1 MMARRV
7 ISVVIIAL
15 LGIASVAMASSVQ
28 RFNTDSLLRVLDGIV
43 ENDRHIEENLQHSIA
58 TCRSELRLA
67 ENDSVRFGVLGC
79 MFHLYRKYRLDSA
92 LYYAR
97 LRADVA
103 RQMGNRD
110 SISEALMNVADAL
123 KGVGRF
129 QDGLAVLRGLPN
141 DEYVKASN
149 YYYYLLHSITLSLYN
164 EYSDAEQDEYYRKL
178 LRSYRDDL
186 PERLPL
192 SRQKEFKNI
201 KNLVILQAM
210 RLGDDIQEEAE
221 SLSERAGPDPIPEAS
236 THTGWASQDR
246 YRSAAQ
252 RNAVQLLRHLGN
264 LFREQAPVSAM
275 PAPRLVDQKLR
286 RKIQEKKKALGL
298 KQGGPEMR

>member
-1 MMARRV
+1 M
-7 ISVVIIAL
+7 ICYSTDPSKGYL
-15 LGIASVAMASSVQ
+15 TKTGIAQIKSALVKDMFRNELLEIYEQQTEKRNHLAEETKQVLGQLVQ
-28 RFNTDSLLRVLDGIV
+28 
-43 ENDRHIEENLQHSIA
+43 NLQEAHSLGNSHLADLLLQLSDRLRFTSGKKQYGYLKAPLKSLVDEIVDELEKEPVVKEA
-58 TCRSELRLA
+58 YGCWYELR
-67 ENDSVRFGVLGC
+67 EEV
-79 MFHLYRKYRLDSA
+79 
-92 LYYAR
+92 
-97 LRADVA
+97 
-103 RQMGNRD
+103 
-110 SISEALMNVADAL
+110 
-123 KGVGRF
+123 
-129 QDGLAVLRGLPN
+129 
-141 DEYVKASN
+141 
-149 YYYYLLHSITLSLYN
+149 
-164 EYSDAEQDEYYRKL
+164 

-201 KNLVILQAM
+201 KNLVIRQAM
-210 RLGDDIQEEAE
+210 QLGKEIQEEAE
-221 SLSERAGPDPIPEAS
+221 SRSERAGPDPIPEAS